1 MPNRSTANKID
12 RYFIQVR
19 LLPSGSL
26 KQVEICAAEA
36 FLQRQFPK
44 LTEATDL
51 SHQEIQRR
59 LVLVMQSSFTSDT
72 SNYSEVYSGTDSSPI
87 SDATNDAR
95 LAESCLRCFVS
106 HYISLVCIELEQR
119 FRAQS
124 GFRAVDVLPHV
135 LSDTNPYKSKQ
146 DYEKSYQQDYI
157 ARKNDQLEAEFTA
170 SKDYKFQVPLAIHIV
185 HTFDPNK
192 GNLIAWTKLL
202 TLQHR
207 ELNRVLAEY
216 GIHRQT
222 DWAILNHHTPA
233 RVKRLLSGILTDTE
247 IQSMSVVLESYHAI
261 YRSARSCLKQAGKPC
276 KDPDQA
282 QLEAMVHDLE
292 KRGVGYSP
300 EQVMQTLQA
309 LALKLRYRQPESG
322 EEFLRNR
329 SQSDSAAEEREQELF
344 LQYQQELLR
353 ECLNQAVKQVLDEH
367 LNHLRQKKPQK
378 SSKKL
383 PTDQLFLEAM
393 RLFYCEGKS
402 MTEIAP
408 MIGRQQEY
416 QVSRLLELKTLREQI
431 REPWLNLTCNRVSC
445 LLAAC
450 IGSEQ
455 SNQRQQQLDQLMA
468 MQIEQIIAE
477 DETNS
482 YRRQRAA
489 NTVFADGFRN
499 YLMSQDCS

>member
-19 LLPSGSL
+19 LLSSGSL
-26 KQVEICAAEA
+26 KKVEICAAKA
-36 FLQRQFPK
+36 FLQRQFPE
-44 LTEATDL
+44 LTETTDL

-59 LVLVMQSSFTSDT
+59 LVLAMQSSFTSDT
-72 SNYSEVYSGTDSSPI
+72 PNHSDIYSETDSSPT
-87 SDATNDAR
+87 SDATNDAM
-95 LAESCLRCFVS
+95 LAECCLRCFVS
-106 HYISLVCIELEQR
+106 HHISLVCIELEQR
-119 FRAQS
+119 FRGQS
-124 GFRAVDVLPHV
+124 SFRAVDVLPHV

-170 SKDYKFQVPLAIHIV
+170 SKDYRFQVPLAIHIV

-216 GIHRQT
+216 GIHRKT

-261 YRSARSCLKQAGKPC
+261 YRSARSSFQQAGKPC

-300 EQVMQTLQA
+300 EQVMQTLRA
-309 LALKLRYRQPESG
+309 LALKLRYRQPESS

-329 SQSDSAAEEREQELF
+329 SQSQPSAEEREQELF
-344 LQYQQELLR
+344 LQYQQELLC
-353 ECLNQAVKQVLDEH
+353 ECLNQVVKQVLDEH
-367 LNHLRQKKPQK
+367 LNHLRQKKPRK
-378 SSKKL
+378 SSKL
-383 PTDQLFLEAM
+383 PKDQLFLEAM
-393 RLFYCEGKS
+393 QLFYCEGKS

-416 QVSRLLELKTLREQI
+416 QVSRLLELKTLREQV

-445 LLAAC
+445 LLAAY

-455 SNQRQQQLDQLMA
+455 PDQRQQQLDQLMA
-468 MQIEQIIAE
+468 VQIDQIIAE

-499 YLMSQDCS
+499 YLTSQDC